1 MPPINPIQGSI
12 PAALPPH
19 VAGAGRQSPSPVKTD
34 FAGKLRHYIEQTD
47 KDQQDSALA
56 IQDLLS
62 GKTQD
67 ILPTVAAVAK
77 ADMSFKLLIGVRNK
91 VIEAYKQT
99 MNMQV

>member
-1 MPPINPIQGSI
+1 MSNAS
-12 PAALPPH
+12 
-19 VAGAGRQSPSPVKTD
+19 
-34 FAGKLRHYIEQTD
+34 
-47 KDQQDSALA
+47 

-62 GKTQD
+62 GKTQS